1 MALSM
6 GYGLIQEQ
14 RMKLVMTP
22 ELRQAI
28 QVLQLS
34 AVDLIQYIQEQA
46 IENPVLEME
55 DASQTAETDP
65 GSMSTEQLADWGAYM
80 RGDGAARR
88 RSTSTWDEEEG
99 HPVERIADSELS
111 LTGVLEE
118 QLRYLFL
125 EPRVDQVC
133 RYIVG
138 NLDEDGYL
146 RVNSSKIC
154 KRFNISE
161 KEIDES
167 LRVVQGLDPAGVGAR
182 DLSECLSIQLLRED
196 EPDPVAHAIVK
207 SHLRDLAEGKLKRV
221 AKALNCST
229 GEVQE
234 AADRIRKL
242 NPRPGLACHGGSPR
256 YVFPDVTIRELEGE
270 YEVLVNESYIPR
282 LGISAHYERI
292 LRENEEGTQQAAAY
306 IKDRIQSAMWLLKS
320 IEQRRNTLYRVTQ
333 AIVDVQRDFFGHGI
347 SRLKPLTLREVAERL
362 DLHESTVS
370 RATQHKY
377 LQTPRGLFPFRFFF
391 PSGVSN
397 QGGGNTSV
405 RSVKDQME
413 QMIKEEDKGKPL
425 SDQKIA
431 DRLKE
436 TGIRISRRTVAKYRE
451 EMGIASSQARRR
463 FDS

>member
-6 GYGLIQEQ
+6 GYGLVQEQ

-22 ELRQAI
+22 ELRQSI

-55 DASQTAETDP
+55 EASRTADADP
-65 GSMSTEQLADWGAYM
+65 GSMSTERLADWGSFL
-80 RGDGAARR
+80 RGDGPARS
-88 RSTSTWDEEEG
+88 RSTYTWDEEEE
-99 HPVERIADSELS
+99 HPVERIADSDPG

-118 QLRYLFL
+118 QLRYLSL
-125 EPRVDQVC
+125 EPRIDRIC
-133 RYIVG
+133 RYIIG
-138 NLDEDGYL
+138 NLEEDGYL
-146 RVNSSKIC
+146 KMDSSKLC

-161 KEIDES
+161 KEFGES
-167 LRVVQGLDPAGVGAR
+167 LTVVQGLDPAGIGAR
-182 DLSECLSIQLLRED
+182 DLSECLSIQILREE
-196 EPDPVAHAIVK
+196 EPDPMAYAIVN

-221 AKALNCST
+221 AQALNCST

-234 AADRIRKL
+234 AADHIRKL
-242 NPRPGLACHGGSPR
+242 NPKPGLACQGGSPR
-256 YVFPDVTIRELEGE
+256 YIFPDVTVWELDGG
-270 YEVLVNESYIPR
+270 YEVMVNESHLPR
-282 LGISAHYERI
+282 LGISTHYERI
-292 LRENEEGTQQAAAY
+292 LRENNEGTGQAAAY

-333 AIVDVQRDFFGHGI
+333 AIVDVQGDFFEHGI
-347 SRLKPLTLREVAERL
+347 SQLKPLTLREVAVRL

-370 RATQHKY
+370 RATRHKY

-413 QMIKEEDKGKPL
+413 QLMKEENRRKPL

-436 TGIRISRRTVAKYRE
+436 AGIRISRRTVAKYRE
-451 EMGIASSQARRR
+451 EMGVPSSQARRR
-463 FDS
+463 FDP